1 MNRDDAMELT
11 SLQKSTRL
19 SDLLHLEPEREIIQ
33 GNLYHFDYVTYL
45 LKVLLKVPIFYKY
58 SQNVGHRRF

>member
-19 SDLLHLEPEREIIQ
+19 SDLLHLEPEKEIIQ

-45 LKVLLKVPIFYKY
+45 LKVLLKVPIF
-58 SQNVGHRRF
+58 